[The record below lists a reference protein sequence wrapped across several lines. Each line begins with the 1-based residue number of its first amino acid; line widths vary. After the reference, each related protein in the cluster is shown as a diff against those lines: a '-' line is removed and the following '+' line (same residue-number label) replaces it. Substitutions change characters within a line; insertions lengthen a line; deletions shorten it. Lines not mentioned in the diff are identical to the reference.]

1 MIPGDN
7 APALHE
13 AYVCPGCRAPLEVGV
28 GSLSCPLCN
37 RRYPFDDGIADFL
50 RGSYYDDFD
59 ARRPPSA
66 ESQVGLD
73 HEAAGAGS
81 RIGGFYLPRILA
93 RRRAARS
100 EPLRLLDCGCGNGLS
115 VDLLN
120 EAGVSAWGN
129 DPSALRKWQWRE
141 RRCKNRLF
149 VADGGSL
156 PVADGFFDVVLAS
169 GVLEHVGVRE
179 SRSDR
184 YEVHPLPTRDAD
196 RCRFLAELLRVTA
209 PDGAI
214 WLDFPNGAFPID
226 FWHGDRPGAAR
237 RHGRHE
243 GFLPTAAEIRLLVRE
258 LSADATVRF
267 HSPHRRLQ
275 FGQIRTQWYG
285 RLLAPVAR
293 GYLRLMCS
301 PPLRSLAASAANP
314 FLVVEISRREPDGP
328 SP

>member
-1 MIPGDN
+1 MIAGDN

-13 AYVCPGCRAPLEVGV
+13 AYVCPGCRAPMEVGV

-59 ARRPPSA
+59 ARHPPSP

-81 RIGGFYLPRILA
+81 RIADFYLPRILA
-93 RRRAARS
+93 RRRPGRS
-100 EPLRLLDCGCGNGLS
+100 GLLRVLDCGCGNGLS

-120 EAGVSAWGN
+120 GAGVSAWGN

-141 RRCKNRLF
+141 RRWKNRLF

-169 GVLEHVGVRE
+169 GVLEHVGVHE
-179 SRSDR
+179 SRSER
-184 YEVHPLPTRDAD
+184 YEVRPLPSCDAD
-196 RCRFLAELLRVTA
+196 RRRFLAELLRVTA
-209 PDGAI
+209 PDGAL

-237 RHGRHE
+237 LHGAKE
-243 GFLPTAAEIRLLVRE
+243 GFLPTAREIRSHFRE
-258 LSADATVRF
+258 LAPSAAVRF
-267 HSPHRRLQ
+267 DSPHGRLQ
-275 FGQIRTQWYG
+275 FRQVGTRWYG
-285 RLLAPVAR
+285 RLLSPAAR
-293 GYLRLMCS
+293 GYLRLMCFA
-301 PPLRSLAASAANP
+301 PFRFLAASAANP
-314 FLVVEISRREPDGP
+314 FLVAEISGRDPDVQ